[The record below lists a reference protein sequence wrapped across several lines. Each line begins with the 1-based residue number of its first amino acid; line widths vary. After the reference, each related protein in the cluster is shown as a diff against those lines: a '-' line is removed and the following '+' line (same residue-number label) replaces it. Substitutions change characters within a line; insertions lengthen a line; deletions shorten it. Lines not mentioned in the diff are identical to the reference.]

1 MFYSFCLIFFIIS
14 IGYKKIIFLYNFFF
28 FIHNRN
34 GGYSMN
40 KDEYQKLVEEFTP
53 KEKKFKNAVLAFLV
67 GGAIG
72 IFGQVVVS
80 IFVESFGMEMKEACV
95 WLCILMIFIASL
107 FTALGF
113 FDNWVS
119 KCKAGLFLPT
129 TGFAHSITSSAL
141 DYRRDGFITGLGANF
156 FKLAGSVIL
165 YGMVS
170 AFFLSILG
178 VIIYG

>member
-1 MFYSFCLIFFIIS
+1 
-14 IGYKKIIFLYNFFF
+14 
-28 FIHNRN
+28 
-34 GGYSMN
+34 MN
-40 KDEYQKLVEEFTP
+40 KEEYQKLVEEFTP
-53 KEKKFKNAVLAFLV
+53 KEKKLKNAIIAFLV

-72 IFGQVVVS
+72 FLGQVVVT
-80 IFVESFGMEMKEACV
+80 IFQTSFGMETTESYI
-95 WLCILMIFIASL
+95 WLCVFVILVSCV

-129 TGFAHSITSSAL
+129 TGFAHSVTSSAL
-141 DYRRDGFITGLGANF
+141 DYRKDGFITGLGANF

-165 YGMVS
+165 YGIVS
-170 AFFLSILG
+170 AFFFAVLG